1 MYKSLFPFKI
11 LNSWYYMFRHDCTY
25 SAIDIYNLVNDF
37 FIICIIVSTKCVQ
50 YPYIKKIY
58 YQYFFEK
65 IIKKPKKKKEVI
77 FFIRD
82 RYLRVAFKTLPV
94 RSESNLR
101 FHEWLRGSSSLLF
114 SFRAISVETS
124 CRSLCS
130 KCASILFS

>member
-65 IIKKPKKKKEVI
+65 IIKKPKKKK
-77 FFIRD
+77 R
-82 RYLRVAFKTLPV
+82 
-94 RSESNLR
+94 SNL
-101 FHEWLRGSSSLLF
+101 FHPRQISKSRVQDTSSQIGIQF
-114 SFRAISVETS
+114 AIS
-124 CRSLCS
+124 
-130 KCASILFS
+130 